1 MAIAT
6 LANPAME
13 AQGELDVAG
22 FEVVEEPNNGRRRP
36 GAVPLAALGGMSHT
50 CYDCRMTEVASRELR
65 NATRSLLDRVEA
77 GERLTITVDGR
88 PVAVL
93 APVGRRPRWVSKG
106 EFIPTVLEN
115 QADAGLAVDLREL
128 AGDTTDDLPL
138 S

>member
-1 MAIAT
+1 
-6 LANPAME
+6 
-13 AQGELDVAG
+13 
-22 FEVVEEPNNGRRRP
+22 
-36 GAVPLAALGGMSHT
+36 
-50 CYDCRMTEVASRELR
+50 MTEVASRELR

-93 APVGRRPRWVSKG
+93 APVARRRRWLAKG
-106 EFIPTVLEN
+106 EFVPMVLDH
-115 QADAGLAVDLREL
+115 QADPGLAADLHDL